1 MAELE
6 ELTQALKKAHNAN
19 RPEDAQRIAQMIKDK
34 QRADV
39 SFGEYATQVLEGA
52 SFGYGDEILGSLYGA
67 YNSIADGKPLNE
79 AVNEG
84 IDAMRAMQKSGEEKL
99 GTAKAL
105 GLQAA
110 GGIGTMFIPGV
121 GQIGLGLRGL
131 QGMGKGA
138 STLGKLGQS
147 AKVGGTTGAIT
158 GVGMA
163 EGDFT
168 AGGIYDRAMGGL
180 TGGLTGAALS
190 PALTG
195 IAGAGRSG
203 IDYLGRLVPG
213 GTERQVEK
221 LARSVVSPKQT
232 AVMQTDM
239 AKMPSVGVLG
249 DVAPR
254 DARRLLGESMRRIG
268 GGELADQIEARQ
280 QQAYERIIPKIDEIV
295 SDKPYFEVV
304 KDIGAKRASTAK
316 ANYGNAYDSVLE
328 ETQGIKSV
336 INNPAMKDIYE
347 DAKEI
352 SKIMDTNFPENWENA
367 KLLPTVELMDFMK
380 QALDDRVSR
389 AFNAGDNKRA
399 GALITL
405 RDKLKKEVDDQV
417 PDYAKARS
425 EYAGYSAALE
435 AADQGKKFARAAT
448 DETATEDF
456 GSILKDM
463 GTHELDAFRA
473 GAASVLRDKVRGK
486 ATWTDVVSG
495 GDPTQP
501 FKSILFKDKLEKMIG
516 KKGTDTFL
524 KGVGGIESEMKMSR
538 LAMELKGSQTGQ
550 RNVAGQAMDSPMQLA
565 VDSVGAKVGEPG
577 SMMRTLGRVTDAIN
591 APSSAVARGYGNL
604 FLSNNPVDR
613 ANAVNML
620 MRPQT
625 KLEQLSPAFRGGL
638 SVGGGYLAGSGQN
651 PISSYLLG
659 TGQ

>member
-1 MAELE
+1 MAKLE
-6 ELTQALKKAHNAN
+6 ELTQALRKAHDAN
-19 RPEDAQRIAQMIKDK
+19 RPEDAKRIAQMIKSK
-34 QRADV
+34 QREDV

-52 SFGYGDEILGSLYGA
+52 SLGYGDEILGSLYGA

-110 GGIGTMFIPGV
+110 GGIGTMFIPGL
-121 GQIGLGLRGL
+121 GQLGLGLRGL

-138 STLGKLGQS
+138 STLGKLKQS
-147 AKVGGTTGAIT
+147 AKVGGATGAVT

-163 EGDFT
+163 EGGFS
-168 AGGIYDRAMGGL
+168 DRAMGGL

-190 PALTG
+190 PTLTG
-195 IAGAGRSG
+195 TAMAGRG
-203 IDYLGRLVPG
+203 LLDFGGRFLKG
-213 GTERQVEK
+213 GAKQQADK
-221 LARSVVSPKQT
+221 LARSVVSPEQALT
-232 AVMQTDM
+232 MQENM
-239 AKMPSVGVLG
+239 AKLPSVGVLG
-249 DVAPR
+249 DVAPT

-268 GGELADQIEARQ
+268 GGELADQIETRQ
-280 QQAYERIIPKIDEIV
+280 QKAYERIIPKIDEIV

-304 KDIGAKRASTAK
+304 KDIGEKRASTAK

-352 SKIMDTNFPENWENA
+352 SKIMDTNFPENWESA

-389 AFNAGDNKRA
+389 AFRTGDNKLG

-524 KGVGGIESEMKMSR
+524 RGVGGIESEMKMSR

-550 RNVAGQAMDSPMQLA
+550 RNVAGQAMDSPMQMA
-565 VDSVGAKVGEPG
+565 SDVVGTKVGEPG
-577 SMMRTLGRVTDAIN
+577 SMMRVMGRITDKIN
-591 APSSAVARGYGNL
+591 APSSAVAKKYGNL

-613 ANAVNML
+613 ANAINML

-625 KLEQLSPAFRGGL
+625 KLEQLSPALRGGL
-638 SVGGGYLAGSGQN
+638 NVAGGYLGGQFGGK
-651 PISSYLLG
+651 I
-659 TGQ
+659 